1 MKYES
6 KDSWVVSPSTCLL
19 NSNTV
24 KQKTAGSMELICL
37 FLDLNV
43 HISIFS
49 FNNEGHIHLIS
60 SFNNERS

>member
-1 MKYES
+1 
-6 KDSWVVSPSTCLL
+6 
-19 NSNTV
+19 
-24 KQKTAGSMELICL
+24 MELICL